1 MSWDFYHKLKFQSE
15 KIAEHAYA
23 LLRGGGAMV
32 GERGVH
38 GGLAPGA
45 FFLTLKHILQEFN
58 Y

>member
-1 MSWDFYHKLKFQSE
+1 MSWDFYHKLEFQSE
-15 KIAEHAYA
+15 KIAEHAHA

-38 GGLAPGA
+38 GGLPLSA
-45 FFLTLKHILQEFN
+45 FFLDFEAHSSS